1 MLVAAIVW
9 AGFLGTAW
17 FVWPHAYAGLLATK
31 IKTATGEDLDEV
43 LQELARIG
51 PVGIDKLVTLLGGRR
66 GDVRNA
72 AFRVA
77 MSEIERQCRTAYTGA
92 GAVLDRMAASLAEGA
107 AHFDREQLRLAS
119 LIADRLL
126 AAKHPAD
133 SDDRLRDC
141 QIVIAAD
148 IRRRM
153 SEPSPTEGRVGVV
166 SFSAPIEH
174 SVALQRKQ
182 GPSADLSLPPIP
194 PLAPQLDSMTSL
206 PNRLDNALTTK
217 AKPIEQRDSD
227 PAIELANDGPPNQ
240 PSFDAHE
247 AAVPKKGDTN
257 SPDADNEP
265 VSPPNLRRDRKVNGI
280 SAPISVEAPG
290 NIKLDSAPPNRA
302 ATLRPSELSRLLD
315 LDARLRADDDTEAAE
330 AQEEMARKDRRGP
343 TETGPRSCGYRP
355 ERSP

>member
-1 MLVAAIVW
+1 MLVAAIIW

-17 FVWPHAYAGLLATK
+17 FVWPHANASLLATK
-31 IKTATGEDLDEV
+31 IKTATGEDLDET

-51 PVGIDKLVTLLGGRR
+51 PVGIDKLVTLLGARR
-66 GDVRNA
+66 GDVRDA

-77 MSEIERQCRTAYTGA
+77 MSEIDRQCRTGYSGA
-92 GAVLDRMAASLAEGA
+92 GAVLDRMAASLADGA
-107 AHFDREQLRLAS
+107 PHFDRQQLRLAS

-126 AAKHPAD
+126 AAKNRAN

-166 SFSAPIEH
+166 SFSAPIEYYP
-174 SVALQRKQ
+174 ALQLKK

-194 PLAPQLDSMTSL
+194 PPASQLDSMTSL

-217 AKPIEQRDSD
+217 AKPIEERDSP
-227 PAIELANDGPPNQ
+227 PAVELVNDGPPSQ

-265 VSPPNLRRDRKVNGI
+265 VSPPKLRRDRNVNET
-280 SAPISVEAPG
+280 STHISVE
-290 NIKLDSAPPNRA
+290 R
-302 ATLRPSELSRLLD
+302 RSR
-315 LDARLRADDDTEAAE
+315 RET
-330 AQEEMARKDRRGP
+330 RK
-343 TETGPRSCGYRP
+343 
-355 ERSP
+355 